1 MEEHNVIKSAIDKR
15 NYKYITLANE
25 LKVLLISSPEAES
38 SAASLSVQAGFYLD
52 SEDVQGLAH
61 FCEHM
66 LFLGTEKYP
75 DEQEYNHYLN
85 THGGS
90 SNAYTS
96 GDRTNYHFKVNSDY
110 LEGSLDRFSQ
120 FFISPLFTQDGTD
133 RELHAIDSEHSK
145 NFQND
150 SWRCAQL
157 LRHTSNRSHPYHK
170 FGTGSAETLKKHAN
184 IRELLFDFY
193 DKYYSSNIMTLAISG
208 KNSLE
213 ELEGWAK
220 TYFEKIKNKNV
231 VLPTYPTPPLTKE
244 FLGFTINVT
253 PILDLRQITYCFPIP
268 EQASKFMSKP
278 SSIVSHFIGHEGP
291 GSFHAVLNKR
301 GWIVDLVSGSST
313 SQADFAFFTVTCVLT
328 PEGLLHI
335 NEITEMLFQY
345 IYLIR
350 DADLS
355 IYFDELQA
363 INKLT
368 FENKEQEPPLA
379 YVEHLA
385 ALIHY
390 YPPEYLLQGPYLL
403 YEWRP
408 ELVKEV
414 LGFLN
419 PENLRIMLI
428 AKDLEFDHSKSL
440 LEPWYKIPYNSTPLD
455 KDLINTWKNLPLHP
469 ELSLP
474 TLNPF
479 IPTNFDRREPHPSQI
494 HEKPKALID
503 HGQSTLWYQYD
514 SFFKIPKAFQ
524 VVEFVLPSTMQDAQS
539 LVCTMLYC
547 RLLEDSLGE
556 YTYAADVAGLSY
568 SVSPFTHGIRLIIK
582 GYNCKQFVM
591 ASTLLEK
598 MSAFVPSLERF
609 KVFRDEIQRR
619 LSNIAQNKPYTRA
632 MIESDFVLELDMP
645 TYSKQLEVIKTLSFQ
660 TFFEFVSNK
669 LFEYM
674 YVEYFGM
681 GNLSFE
687 DSKSTLDKIKM
698 SFPHSKPVTK
708 EIERPLRYLLLPPKT
723 RTIRRIYPEN
733 ECEKN
738 SAIEIFYKIGVD
750 SVKISAL
757 HSLFS
762 QIVSTAAFQQLRT
775 VEQLG
780 YIVHTGE
787 KVSHEVHH
795 FRVIV
800 QSDKYTPS
808 YLTQRVE
815 AWVLFIE
822 ELLTKLSEE
831 ELHKNKESLIT
842 RKLEKDKTLVARI
855 NRFLCEI
862 TFPRRHS
869 FDRSLEIADSISL
882 ITKDDLI
889 NFYRTFIHPNAPE
902 RSMLVVEVHANVP
915 LSDKEVKE
923 EINPQEELNIEPVE
937 TTQPIEPKGNLTLE
951 KQSEP
956 LNVEDGET
964 KVVVIEDI
972 QKYHEALDS
981 SSVYCQRFLVSKD
994 SPCSDHI
1001 MPHY

>member
-1 MEEHNVIKSAIDKR
+1 MEDHIVIKSAIDKR
-15 NYKYITLANE
+15 NYKFITLANE
-25 LKVLLISSPEAES
+25 LKVLLISSPDAES

-75 DEQEYNHYLN
+75 DEQEYNQYLS

-120 FFISPLFTQDGTD
+120 FFISPLFTQDGTE

-150 SWRCAQL
+150 AWRCGQL
-157 LRHTSNRSHPYHK
+157 LRHTSNPSHPYHK

-184 IRELLFDFY
+184 IRELLFEFY

-220 TYFEKIKNKNV
+220 TYFEKIINKNV
-231 VLPTYPTPPLTKE
+231 VVPTYPSPPLTKE
-244 FLGFTINVT
+244 YLGFTININ
-253 PILDLRQITYCFPIP
+253 PILDLRQISFCFPIP

-278 SSIVSHFIGHEGP
+278 AYIVSHFMGHEGP

-301 GWIVDLVSGSST
+301 GWIVDLVAGPST
-313 SQADFAFFTVTCVLT
+313 SQVDFAFFTVTCVLT
-328 PEGLLHI
+328 QEGLLHM
-335 NEITEMLFQY
+335 NEITELLFQY
-345 IYLIR
+345 IYLLK
-350 DADLS
+350 DSDFS
-355 IYFDELQA
+355 MYFDELQS
-363 INKLT
+363 INTLT

-379 YVEHLA
+379 YVEHLTG
-385 ALIHY
+385 LMHY
-390 YPPEYLLQGPYLL
+390 YPPEYILSGPYLF
-403 YEWRP
+403 YEWNP
-408 ELVKEV
+408 ELIKEV
-414 LGFLN
+414 IGFLN
-419 PENLRIMLI
+419 PDNLRIMVVS
-428 AKDLEFDHSKSL
+428 KDFDTSNSL
-440 LEPWYKIPYNSTPLD
+440 LEPWYKIPYTSTPID
-455 KDLINTWKNLPLHP
+455 EKLIYTWKNLTLHP
-469 ELSLP
+469 ELFLP

-479 IPTNFDRREPHPSQI
+479 VPTNFDRREPLSSHI
-494 HEKPKALID
+494 HEKPKALIEE
-503 HGQSTLWYQYD
+503 GKSTLWYQYD
-514 SFFKIPKAFQ
+514 TCFKIPKAFQ
-524 VVEFVLPSTMQDAQS
+524 VVEFILPSSMEDAIS

-547 RLLEDSLGE
+547 RLFEDSLGE
-556 YTYAADVAGLSY
+556 YTYAADIAGLSY

-591 ASTLLEK
+591 ASTILEK
-598 MSAFVPSLERF
+598 MSSFVPTADRF

-619 LSNIAQNKPYTRA
+619 LSNVSQNKPYTRA
-632 MIESDFVLELDMP
+632 MIESDFVLEMDMP
-645 TYSKQLEVIKTLSFQ
+645 TYSEQLEVIKTLSFQ
-660 TFFEFVSNK
+660 TFFDFVSTK

-687 DSKSTLDKIKM
+687 DSKSTLDNIKIN
-698 SFPHSKPVTK
+698 FPHTKPITK
-708 EIERPLRYLLLPPKT
+708 DVERTLRYVLLPPKT
-723 RTIRRIYPEN
+723 KTIRRVYPEN

-738 SAIEIFYKIGVD
+738 AAIEIFYKIGVD

-815 AWVLFIE
+815 AWILSVE
-822 ELLTKLSEE
+822 ELLKNLPEE
-831 ELHKNKESLIT
+831 ELCKNKESLIA

-855 NRFLCEI
+855 NRYLCEI

-869 FDRSLEIADSISL
+869 FDRSQEIADSIAL
-882 ITKDDLI
+882 IKKEDLF
-889 NFYRTFIHPNAPE
+889 NFYHNFIHPHAPE

-915 LSDKEVKE
+915 LSDKEV
-923 EINPQEELNIEPVE
+923 IEVE
-937 TTQPIEPKGNLTLE
+937 NNTEGETSIEPIEPTKQPELRSLE
-951 KQSEP
+951 EKKSIELQ
-956 LNVEDGET
+956 NVDDET

-972 QKYHEALDS
+972 KKYHESLDS
-981 SSVYCQRFLVSKD
+981 SSIYSQRFLISKD
-994 SPCSDHI
+994 SPSIDHI
-1001 MPHY
+1001 MPHF